1 MFKLFFIRR
10 IFKKRNFILL
20 LIVIILWFSCCD
32 KKEIQFSHDKLHS
45 DLKENNENPDQII
58 KEKKL
63 EIQID
68 SKKIEVESMTGT
80 TIKSWIFKKVTG
92 DQNLIKC
99 QETPKMLM
107 GNLKIQRF
115 VPKNFGSFFCN
126 MTSDNFNFLKNLELG
141 TIDLQHSQIGLN
153 LLKNNYL
160 TKLLRWLMETR
171 KLYCSS

>member
-10 IFKKRNFILL
+10 IFKERNFILL

-115 VPKNFGSFFCN
+115 VPKNFGAFFCN

-141 TIDLQHSQIGLN
+141 TI
-153 LLKNNYL
+153 Y
-160 TKLLRWLMETR
+160 
-171 KLYCSS
+171 